1 MDRATKRAASH
12 SGSVVRRFLLHAGGR
27 TARRRGERENVENGM
42 DHSPELEFDA
52 RLGRAWS
59 DDHRY
64 LLNVAFRVLGSI
76 SEAEDAVQE
85 AFARLVDQNLD
96 EIDDVRGWLTV
107 VVSRLCFDRLR
118 SADRQRRSATALHD
132 LELPPAHDM
141 DPADRITL
149 DDEVR
154 LALHIVMTQLTPA
167 ERVAFV
173 LHDVF
178 SYSFD
183 AISEILGRSP
193 AACRQLASRA
203 RRTIN
208 PGDAGRST
216 VDAIDA
222 HRVAEQFITACSTGD
237 FEGLLALMDPDC
249 STHVDIGVAVGDVV
263 DLPGY
268 GQRRHQPPTGR
279 EGIARIALRYNG
291 PGSSVTLLSLPV
303 IGKPTIVG
311 VHDGRVVMFTTVT
324 VHEGRITHAD
334 TVLDPSKLA
343 DLNLVLDT

>member
-1 MDRATKRAASH
+1 MGDSR
-12 SGSVVRRFLLHAGGR
+12 
-27 TARRRGERENVENGM
+27 
-42 DHSPELEFDA
+42 ELEFDA
-52 RLGRAWS
+52 RLGRAWR
-59 DDHRY
+59 DDHRF

-85 AFARLVDQNLD
+85 AFARLVDQD
-96 EIDDVRGWLTV
+96 VDDIDDVRGWLTV
-107 VVSRLCFDRLR
+107 VVSRFCFDRLR
-118 SADRQRRSATALHD
+118 SADRQRRSAASLDAL
-132 LELPPAHDM
+132 EPLPARDM

-178 SYSFD
+178 SCSFD

-208 PGDAGRST
+208 PTAAGRST
-216 VDAIDA
+216 ADAADA
-222 HRVAEQFITACSTGD
+222 HRVAEQLITACSTGD
-237 FEGLLALMDPDC
+237 FEGMLALMDPDC
-249 STHVDIGVAVGDVV
+249 SSHVDIGVAVGEVV
-263 DLPGY
+263 DLRGY
-268 GQRRHQPPTGR
+268 GERRHGPPVTGR
-279 EGIARIALRYNG
+279 EAIARIAMRYNG
-291 PGSSVTLLSLPV
+291 PGSSITLLSVPGT
-303 IGKPTIVG
+303 GKPTVVG
-311 VHDGRVVMFTTVT
+311 VHDGRVVSFVTLTVRG
-324 VHEGRITHAD
+324 GRITHAD
-334 TVLDPSKLA
+334 AVLDPGKLA

>member
-1 MDRATKRAASH
+1 
-12 SGSVVRRFLLHAGGR
+12 
-27 TARRRGERENVENGM
+27 
-42 DHSPELEFDA
+42 LEFDA
-52 RLGRAWS
+52 RLGRAWR
-59 DDHRY
+59 DDHRF

-118 SADRQRRSATALHD
+118 SADWKRRSGVALDD
-132 LELPPAHDM
+132 LEPLPAREM
-141 DPADRITL
+141 EPADRITL

-167 ERVAFV
+167 ERIAFV

-193 AACRQLASRA
+193 GACRQLASRA

-208 PGDAGRST
+208 PTDADRSS
-216 VDAIDA
+216 VEAA
-222 HRVAEQFITACSTGD
+222 EAQRVAEQLIAACSTGD

-249 STHVDIGVAVGDVV
+249 SSRVDVGVAVGDVV

-268 GQRRHQPPTGR
+268 GERRHGPAITGR
-279 EGIARIALRYNG
+279 EAIARIAMRYNG
-291 PGSSVTLLSLPV
+291 PDSSITLLSLPGV
-303 IGKPTIVG
+303 GKPTIVG
-311 VHDGRVVMFTTVT
+311 LHAGRVVSFVTLSVRDGRV
-324 VHEGRITHAD
+324 THAD
-334 TVLDPSKLA
+334 AVFDPEKLA
-343 DLNLVLDT
+343 DLNLVLDA

>member
-1 MDRATKRAASH
+1 MRDPR
-12 SGSVVRRFLLHAGGR
+12 
-27 TARRRGERENVENGM
+27 
-42 DHSPELEFDA
+42 DLEFDA
-52 RLGRAWS
+52 RLGRAWH

-76 SEAEDAVQE
+76 TDAEDAVQE
-85 AFARLVDQNLD
+85 AFARLVDQDLD

-118 SADRQRRSATALHD
+118 SADRQRRSTALPDD
-132 LELPPAHDM
+132 LAPHPAPDM

-167 ERVAFV
+167 ERIAFV

-178 SYSFD
+178 SYTFD

-208 PGDAGRST
+208 PTDAGT
-216 VDAIDA
+216 VNADTADA

-237 FEGLLALMDPDC
+237 FEAMVALMDPDC
-249 STHVDIGVAVGDVV
+249 SSRLDTGVAVGESV

-268 GQRRHQPPTGR
+268 GQRRHGPPVHGR
-279 EGIARIALRYNG
+279 DAIARIALRYNG
-291 PGSSVTLLSLPV
+291 PGSSITLLSLPG
-303 IGKPTIVG
+303 IGPPTAIG
-311 VHDGRVVMFTTVT
+311 IHDRRVVSFVTLT
-324 VHEGRITHAD
+324 VHRGRITHAD
-334 TVLDPSKLA
+334 AVLDPDKLA
-343 DLNLVLDT
+343 DLDLILDTMR

>member
-1 MDRATKRAASH
+1 MADSH
-12 SGSVVRRFLLHAGGR
+12 
-27 TARRRGERENVENGM
+27 
-42 DHSPELEFDA
+42 ELDS
-52 RLGRAWS
+52 RLGRAMR

-107 VVSRLCFDRLR
+107 VVTRLCFDRLR
-118 SADRQRRSATALHD
+118 SADRQRRSATATD
-132 LELPPAHDM
+132 ALERRPSREM

-154 LALHIVMTQLTPA
+154 MALHVVMTQLTPA
-167 ERVAFV
+167 ERIAFV

-178 SYSFD
+178 SYTFD

-208 PGDAGRST
+208 PTDVGRSS
-216 VDAIDA
+216 VEAVAAD
-222 HRVAEQFITACSTGD
+222 RVAEQFITACSTGD
-237 FEGLLALMDPDC
+237 FEGMLAVMDPDC
-249 STHVDIGVAVGDVV
+249 SGNADTGVAVGEIV
-263 DLPGY
+263 DLPAY
-268 GQRRHQPPTGR
+268 GEPRRHGPPVFGR
-279 EGIARIALRYNG
+279 EALARIAMHYNG
-291 PGSSVTLLSLPV
+291 PGSSITLLSVPGV
-303 IGKPTIVG
+303 GKPMVVG
-311 VHDGRVVMFTTVT
+311 LHDGEVVIFITVT
-324 VHEGRITHAD
+324 VREGLITHAD
-334 TVLDPSKLA
+334 VVLDPSKLA
-343 DLNLVLDT
+343 DLNLVLDV

>member
-1 MDRATKRAASH
+1 MAD
-12 SGSVVRRFLLHAGGR
+12 
-27 TARRRGERENVENGM
+27 AREMEY
-42 DHSPELEFDA
+42 DA
-52 RLGRAWS
+52 RLGRAWR

-64 LLNVAFRVLGSI
+64 LLNVAFRILGSI

-96 EIDDVRGWLTV
+96 DIDDVRGWLTV
-107 VVSRLCFDRLR
+107 VVTRLCFDRLR
-118 SADRQRRSATALHD
+118 SADRQRRSATALDD
-132 LELPPAHDM
+132 LRSLAARDM

-154 LALHIVMTQLTPA
+154 LALHVVMTQLTPA
-167 ERVAFV
+167 ERIAFV

-208 PGDAGRST
+208 PTDAGDPSA
-216 VDAIDA
+216 DATEV

-237 FEGLLALMDPDC
+237 LDGMLALMDPDC
-249 STHVDIGVAVGDVV
+249 SSTIDIGVAVGEVV

-268 GQRRHQPPTGR
+268 GQRRHRPPVADR
-279 EGIARIALRYNG
+279 DAMARIALHYNG
-291 PGSSVTLLSLPV
+291 PDSGVTLLSLPV
-303 IGKPTIVG
+303 AGKPTIVG
-311 VHDGRVVMFTTVT
+311 LRDGRVVIYTTLT
-324 VHEGRITHAD
+324 VRAGRLVHAD
-334 TVLDPSKLA
+334 SVLDPNKLA
-343 DLNLVLDT
+343 ELNLVLDT

>member
-1 MDRATKRAASH
+1 MAD
-12 SGSVVRRFLLHAGGR
+12 
-27 TARRRGERENVENGM
+27 
-42 DHSPELEFDA
+42 SPELAFDA
-52 RLGRAWS
+52 RLGRAWRE
-59 DDHRY
+59 DHRY

-85 AFARLVDQNLD
+85 AFARLVGQDLD
-96 EIDDVRGWLTV
+96 AIDDVRGWLTV

-118 SADRQRRSATALHD
+118 SADRQRRSPTALD
-132 LELPPAHDM
+132 EVGPLQARDM

-154 LALHIVMTQLTPA
+154 LALHVVMTQLTPA
-167 ERVAFV
+167 ERIAFV

-183 AISEILGRSP
+183 AVGEVLGRTP

-208 PGDAGRST
+208 PTDAARSGA
-216 VDAIDA
+216 DAAAA

-237 FEGLLALMDPDC
+237 FGGMLALMDPEC
-249 STHVDIGVAVGDVV
+249 SSTVDIGVAVGETV

-268 GQRRHQPPTGR
+268 GPRRHGR
-279 EGIARIALRYNG
+279 RAAGPEAMARMALRFNG
-291 PGSSVTLLSLPV
+291 PGSGITLLSLPV
-303 IGKPTIVG
+303 AGRPTVVG
-311 VHDGRVVMFTTVT
+311 LHEGRVVILTTIT
-324 VHEGRITHAD
+324 VRDGRMVHAD
-334 TVLDPSKLA
+334 TVLDPAKLA

>member
-1 MDRATKRAASH
+1 M
-12 SGSVVRRFLLHAGGR
+12 
-27 TARRRGERENVENGM
+27 GEPR
-42 DHSPELEFDA
+42 ELEFDA
-52 RLGRAWS
+52 RLGRAWR

-64 LLNVAFRVLGSI
+64 LLNVAFRILVSI

-96 EIDDVRGWLTV
+96 AIDDVRGWLTV

-118 SADRQRRSATALHD
+118 SADRQRRSSTALDD
-132 LELPPAHDM
+132 LDPIPARDM

-154 LALHIVMTQLTPA
+154 LALHVVMTQLTPA
-167 ERVAFV
+167 ERIAFV

-183 AISEILGRSP
+183 AISDILGRSP

-208 PGDAGRST
+208 PMDAVPSSA
-216 VDAIDA
+216 DATEA

-237 FEGLLALMDPDC
+237 FDGMLALMDPDC
-249 STHVDIGVAVGDVV
+249 SSTIDIGVAVGEVV

-268 GQRRHQPPTGR
+268 GQRRHRPPVADR
-279 EGIARIALRYNG
+279 EGMARIALGYNG
-291 PGSSVTLLSLPV
+291 PDSGVTLLSLPV
-303 IGKPTIVG
+303 VGKPTVVG
-311 VHDGRVVMFTTVT
+311 LKEGRVVIFTTLT
-324 VHEGRITHAD
+324 VRDGRLVHAD
-334 TVLDPSKLA
+334 TVLDPEKLA
-343 DLNLVLDT
+343 ELNLVLDT

>member
-1 MDRATKRAASH
+1 M
-12 SGSVVRRFLLHAGGR
+12 GSSR
-27 TARRRGERENVENGM
+27 
-42 DHSPELEFDA
+42 ELEFDA
-52 RLGRAWS
+52 RLGRAWR

-85 AFARLVDQNLD
+85 AFARLVDQDLNA
-96 EIDDVRGWLTV
+96 IDDVRGWLTV
-107 VVSRLCFDRLR
+107 VVSRVCFDRLR
-118 SADRQRRSATALHD
+118 SADRQRRSARALDD
-132 LELPPAHDM
+132 LEPLPARDM
-141 DPADRITL
+141 EPADRITL

-167 ERVAFV
+167 ERIAFV

-208 PGDAGRST
+208 PDAGRSN
-216 VDAIDA
+216 VEAGDA
-222 HRVAEQFITACSTGD
+222 HRVAEQLISACSTGD

-249 STHVDIGVAVGDVV
+249 SARVDIGVAVGERI

-268 GQRRHQPPTGR
+268 GERRHGPPVVGR
-279 EGIARIALRYNG
+279 EAIARIAMHFNG
-291 PGSSVTLLSLPV
+291 PGSSITLLSLPGV
-303 IGKPTIVG
+303 GQPTVVG
-311 VHDGRVVMFTTVT
+311 LHDGRVVIFATLTVRG
-324 VHEGRITHAD
+324 GRITHAD
-334 TVLDPSKLA
+334 AVLDPNKLA
-343 DLNLVLDT
+343 DLNRVLDT

>member
-1 MDRATKRAASH
+1 MDNSREVDSRLARALR
-12 SGSVVRRFLLHAGGR
+12 
-27 TARRRGERENVENGM
+27 
-42 DHSPELEFDA
+42 
-52 RLGRAWS
+52 

-64 LLNVAFRVLGSI
+64 LLNVAFRVLGSV

-118 SADRQRRSATALHD
+118 SADRQRRSSTDLHAV
-132 LELPPAHDM
+132 EPPARDM

-167 ERVAFV
+167 ERIAFV

-183 AISEILGRSP
+183 SIGEILGRSP

-208 PGDAGRST
+208 PTDAGRVT
-216 VDAIDA
+216 DHPADA

-237 FEGLLALMDPDC
+237 FEGMLALMDPDC
-249 STHVDIGVAVGDVV
+249 SSHADIGVAVGELV

-268 GQRRHQPPTGR
+268 GRRRHGAPVIGR
-279 EGIARIALRYNG
+279 EAMARIAIHYNG
-291 PGSSVTLLSLPV
+291 PGSSITLLSLPV
-303 IGKPTIVG
+303 IGKPTVVG
-311 VHDGRVVMFTTVT
+311 VHDGRVVILITLTVD
-324 VHEGRITHAD
+324 EGRITHTDA
-334 TVLDPSKLA
+334 VLDPGKLA

>member
-1 MDRATKRAASH
+1 MRDPR
-12 SGSVVRRFLLHAGGR
+12 
-27 TARRRGERENVENGM
+27 
-42 DHSPELEFDA
+42 DLEFDA
-52 RLGRAWS
+52 RLGRAWR

-64 LLNVAFRVLGSI
+64 LLNVAFRVLGRI

-85 AFARLVDQNLD
+85 AFARLVDQDLD

-118 SADRQRRSATALHD
+118 SADRQRRSSAALD
-132 LELPPAHDM
+132 NLGPRPARDM

-167 ERVAFV
+167 ERIAFV

-178 SYSFD
+178 NYSFD

-208 PGDAGRST
+208 PTDPDHGGVEA
-216 VDAIDA
+216 ADA

-237 FEGLLALMDPDC
+237 FEGMLALMDPEC
-249 STHVDIGVAVGDVV
+249 TSRVDIGVAVGETV

-268 GQRRHQPPTGR
+268 GQRRHGPPVTGR
-279 EGIARIALRYNG
+279 EAMARMALRYNG
-291 PGSSVTLLSLPV
+291 PGSSITLLSLPG
-303 IGKPTIVG
+303 IGKPTVAG
-311 VHDGRVVMFTTVT
+311 VHDGRVVAFVTLTVR
-324 VHEGRITHAD
+324 EGRITHAD
-334 TVLDPSKLA
+334 TVLDPHKLA
-343 DLNLVLDT
+343 DLNLILDT

>member
-1 MDRATKRAASH
+1 MPDDR
-12 SGSVVRRFLLHAGGR
+12 
-27 TARRRGERENVENGM
+27 
-42 DHSPELEFDA
+42 DLEFDA
-52 RLGRAWS
+52 RLGRAWRE
-59 DDHRY
+59 DHRY

-76 SEAEDAVQE
+76 SDAEDAVQE

-96 EIDDVRGWLTV
+96 AIGDVRGWLTV

-118 SADRQRRSATALHD
+118 SADRQRRSATALDDH
-132 LELPPAHDM
+132 EPRPARDM

-154 LALHIVMTQLTPA
+154 LALHIVMTHLTPA
-167 ERVAFV
+167 ERIAFV

-183 AISEILGRSP
+183 AVSEVLGRSP

-208 PGDAGRST
+208 PADSGRFT
-216 VDAIDA
+216 VEAAEA
-222 HRVAEQFITACSTGD
+222 HRVAEHFITACSTGD
-237 FEGLLALMDPDC
+237 FEGMLALMDPDC
-249 STHVDIGVAVGDVV
+249 SSRVDIGVAVGDVV

-268 GQRRHQPPTGR
+268 GERRHRPPVTGR
-279 EGIARIALRYNG
+279 EAMARIALRYNG
-291 PGSSVTLLSLPV
+291 PGSSITLLSVPGV
-303 IGKPTIVG
+303 GKPTVVG
-311 VHDGRVVMFTTVT
+311 VHDGRVVSFITLTV
-324 VHEGRITHAD
+324 VGGRITHAD
-334 TVLDPSKLA
+334 AVLDPDKLA

>member
-1 MDRATKRAASH
+1 M
-12 SGSVVRRFLLHAGGR
+12 
-27 TARRRGERENVENGM
+27 
-42 DHSPELEFDA
+42 
-52 RLGRAWS
+52 
-59 DDHRY
+59 
-64 LLNVAFRVLGSI
+64 LGSI

-85 AFARLVDQNLD
+85 AFARLVDQDLD

-118 SADRQRRSATALHD
+118 SADRQRRSATALD
-132 LELPPAHDM
+132 ALEPRPAGGM

-167 ERVAFV
+167 ERIAFV

-178 SYSFD
+178 GYSFD
-183 AISEILGRSP
+183 AISEIVGRSP

-203 RRTIN
+203 RRTVN
-208 PGDAGRST
+208 PTDAGRFS
-216 VDAIDA
+216 VEAADA

-237 FEGLLALMDPDC
+237 LEGMLALMDPDC
-249 STHVDIGVAVGDVV
+249 SSHVDIGVAVGEVV

-268 GQRRHQPPTGR
+268 GRRRHQPPTGR
-279 EGIARIALRYNG
+279 AAMARIALRYNG
-291 PGSSVTLLSLPV
+291 PGSSITLLSLPG
-303 IGKPTIVG
+303 IGKPTAVG
-311 VHDGRVVMFTTVT
+311 IHDGRVVSFMRLTVD
-324 VHEGRITHAD
+324 EGRITHAD
-334 TVLDPSKLA
+334 AVLDPGKLA

>member
-1 MDRATKRAASH
+1 MGDS
-12 SGSVVRRFLLHAGGR
+12 
-27 TARRRGERENVENGM
+27 REF
-42 DHSPELEFDA
+42 EFDA
-52 RLGRAWS
+52 RLGRVWRE
-59 DDHRY
+59 DHRF

-85 AFARLVDQNLD
+85 AFARLLDQHLD
-96 EIDDVRGWLTV
+96 QIDDVRGWLTV
-107 VVSRLCFDRLR
+107 VVSRLCVDRLR

-132 LELPPAHDM
+132 LDLPPAGDL

-167 ERVAFV
+167 ERIAFV

-203 RRTIN
+203 RRTVN
-208 PGDAGRST
+208 PSDAGRSS
-216 VDAIDA
+216 AEAADA

-237 FEGLLALMDPDC
+237 FDGMLALMDPDC
-249 STHVDIGVAVGDVV
+249 SSRIDIGVAVGDIV

-268 GQRRHQPPTGR
+268 GQRRHAPTVASP
-279 EGIARIALRYNG
+279 EAMARIALRYNG

-311 VHDGRVVMFTTVT
+311 VHDGRVVIYTTLT
-324 VHEGRITHAD
+324 VHKGRVTHTD
-334 TVLDPSKLA
+334 TVLDPNKLA

>member
-1 MDRATKRAASH
+1 MGDPR
-12 SGSVVRRFLLHAGGR
+12 
-27 TARRRGERENVENGM
+27 
-42 DHSPELEFDA
+42 ELEFDA
-52 RLGRAWS
+52 RLGRAWR

-64 LLNVAFRVLGSI
+64 LLNVAFRVLGSV

-96 EIDDVRGWLTV
+96 EIDDVRGWMTV

-118 SADRQRRSATALHD
+118 SADRRRRITTTLDD
-132 LELPPAHDM
+132 LESLTARDM

-167 ERVAFV
+167 ERIAFV

-183 AISEILGRSP
+183 AIGEILGRSP

-208 PGDAGRST
+208 PTGPGRSAA
-216 VDAIDA
+216 DAADA

-237 FEGLLALMDPDC
+237 FEGMLALMDPDC
-249 STHVDIGVAVGDVV
+249 SSHVDIGVAVGDVV

-268 GQRRHQPPTGR
+268 GERRHRPPVTGR
-279 EGIARIALRYNG
+279 EAIARIAMHYNG
-291 PGSSVTLLSLPV
+291 PDSSVTLLSMPG
-303 IGKPTIVG
+303 IGKPTVVG
-311 VHDGRVVMFTTVT
+311 VHDGRVVIFITVT
-324 VHEGRITHAD
+324 VHGGRITHAD
-334 TVLDPSKLA
+334 AVLDPSKLA

>member
-1 MDRATKRAASH
+1 MGDSR
-12 SGSVVRRFLLHAGGR
+12 
-27 TARRRGERENVENGM
+27 
-42 DHSPELEFDA
+42 ELEFDA
-52 RLGRAWS
+52 RLGRAWR

-64 LLNVAFRVLGSI
+64 LLNVAFRILGSI

-96 EIDDVRGWLTV
+96 DVDDVRGWLTV
-107 VVSRLCFDRLR
+107 VVTRLCFDRLR
-118 SADRQRRSATALHD
+118 SADRQRRSGTALDD
-132 LELPPAHDM
+132 LEPLAAREM

-154 LALHIVMTQLTPA
+154 MALHVVMTQLTPA

-183 AISEILGRSP
+183 AVSDILGRSP

-208 PGDAGRST
+208 PADSEPSSAS
-216 VDAIDA
+216 AIDA

-237 FEGLLALMDPDC
+237 FDGMLALMDPDC
-249 STHVDIGVAVGDVV
+249 SSTVDIGVAVGEVV

-268 GQRRHQPPTGR
+268 GQRHHRPPVNDR
-279 EGIARIALRYNG
+279 EGMARIALHYNG
-291 PGSSVTLLSLPV
+291 PDSAVTLLSLPV
-303 IGKPTIVG
+303 VGKPTVVG
-311 VHDGRVVMFTTVT
+311 LKEGRVVIFITLTVRD
-324 VHEGRITHAD
+324 GRLVHAD
-334 TVLDPSKLA
+334 TVLDPRKLA
-343 DLNLVLDT
+343 DLNFVLDT

>member
-1 MDRATKRAASH
+1 MDD
-12 SGSVVRRFLLHAGGR
+12 
-27 TARRRGERENVENGM
+27 AREV
-42 DHSPELEFDA
+42 DP
-52 RLGRAWS
+52 RLGRALR
-59 DDHRY
+59 DDHRH
-64 LLNVAFRVLGSI
+64 LLNVAFRVLGSL

-85 AFARLVDQNLD
+85 AFARLVDQDLD
-96 EIDDVRGWLTV
+96 EIDDLRGWLTV
-107 VVSRLCFDRLR
+107 VVSRLCLDRLR
-118 SADRQRRSATALHD
+118 SADRQRRSSRALHT
-132 LELPPAHDM
+132 LEPVQAHEM

-183 AISEILGRSP
+183 AVSEIVGRSP

-208 PGDAGRST
+208 PTEPGRFTVEPAG
-216 VDAIDA
+216 A

-237 FEGLLALMDPDC
+237 FEGMLALMDPDC
-249 STHVDIGVAVGDVV
+249 TGHTDIGVAVGELI

-268 GQRRHQPPTGR
+268 GERRHGPPPLGR
-279 EGIARIALRYNG
+279 EAIARMALRLNG
-291 PGSSVTLLSLPV
+291 PGTSITLLSLPG
-303 IGKPTIVG
+303 IGKPTAVG
-311 VHDGRVVMFTTVT
+311 VHDGRVVVFVTLTVRD
-324 VHEGRITHAD
+324 GRITHAD
-334 TVLDPSKLA
+334 AVLDPDKLA
-343 DLNLVLDT
+343 DLNLVVDS

>member
-1 MDRATKRAASH
+1 
-12 SGSVVRRFLLHAGGR
+12 
-27 TARRRGERENVENGM
+27 
-42 DHSPELEFDA
+42 LEFDA
-52 RLGRAWS
+52 RLGRAWR
-59 DDHRY
+59 DNYRY

-107 VVSRLCFDRLR
+107 VVSRVCFDRLR
-118 SADRQRRSATALHD
+118 SADRQRRSATPLDD
-132 LELPPAHDM
+132 LEPLAARDM

-167 ERVAFV
+167 ERIAFV

-208 PGDAGRST
+208 PDDAGRSRA
-216 VDAIDA
+216 DAHDA
-222 HRVAEQFITACSTGD
+222 HRVAEQLITACSTGD
-237 FEGLLALMDPDC
+237 FEGMLALMDPEC
-249 STHVDIGVAVGDVV
+249 SARVDIGVAVGERV

-268 GQRRHQPPTGR
+268 GERRHAPPAIGR
-279 EGIARIALRYNG
+279 EAIAHIAMRYNG
-291 PGSSVTLLSLPV
+291 PDSSITLLSLPG
-303 IGKPTIVG
+303 IGEPTIVG
-311 VHDGRVVMFTTVT
+311 LHEGRVVMFVT
-324 VHEGRITHAD
+324 LTIRDGRITHAD
-334 TVLDPSKLA
+334 AVLDPNKLA
-343 DLNLVLDT
+343 DLSLVLDT

>member
-1 MDRATKRAASH
+1 VCRLVDAANLSTW
-12 SGSVVRRFLLHAGGR
+12 R
-27 TARRRGERENVENGM
+27 NGM
-42 DHSPELEFDA
+42 GDSQEFDS
-52 RLGRAWS
+52 RLGRALR

-85 AFARLVDQNLD
+85 ALARLVDQNLD

-107 VVSRLCFDRLR
+107 VLSRLCLDRLR

-132 LELPPAHDM
+132 LEPQPARDM

-167 ERVAFV
+167 ERIAFV

-183 AISEILGRSP
+183 AISQIVGRSP

-208 PGDAGRST
+208 PTDAHRST
-216 VDAIDA
+216 VEAADAR
-222 HRVAEQFITACSTGD
+222 RVAEQFVSACCTGD
-237 FEGLLALMDPDC
+237 LEGMFALMDPDC
-249 STHVDIGVAVGDVV
+249 FGHADTGVAVGEVV
-263 DLPGY
+263 DLPGFAK
-268 GQRRHQPPTGR
+268 RRHGPPVVGR
-279 EGIARIALRYNG
+279 EAVASIAMRFYG
-291 PGSSVTLLSLPV
+291 PGSSIVLLSMPSL
-303 IGKPTIVG
+303 GKPTAVG
-311 VHDGRVVMFTTVT
+311 VHDGRVVSFITLTV
-324 VHEGRITHAD
+324 ENGRITRTD
-334 TVLDPSKLA
+334 VVVDPGKLI
-343 DLNLVLDT
+343 DLNRVLDT